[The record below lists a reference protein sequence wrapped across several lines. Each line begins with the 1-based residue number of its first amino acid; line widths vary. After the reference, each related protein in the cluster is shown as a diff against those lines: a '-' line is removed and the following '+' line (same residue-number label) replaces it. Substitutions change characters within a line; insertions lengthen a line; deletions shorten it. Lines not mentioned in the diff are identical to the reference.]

1 MKIRFKTF
9 LYAGTIGAFIVVL
22 LIGFVLISKLTVQ
35 QIQNRISDITVKVF
49 EQGEINIRNKM
60 EIYEQDIAELIA
72 SPNVEKF
79 LNEDYAWDYQKIVN
93 DRKCIRLF
101 NSIIGKDPSIFGIFV
116 LDKENRI
123 LGTTVDRT
131 VSGEVEPCE
140 LEEGMQKGWS
150 SLAGWDFFTENNIL
164 KELVEGQSLNI
175 NVQPL
180 YYRGEVSWL
189 MLLVNEEVISE
200 EYRQLVY
207 NESVIMIVDSRGM
220 VISCNDKARIG
231 SRIGYLDLLQEQE
244 GERLRILSHVDDAE
258 IICYRTDINDWYFIN
273 VVPTDTYKQTEKQIS
288 GIILAIGSF
297 IVVFLCLFL
306 HYIIQKFINPL
317 NGLMAGMNEVA
328 NGNLEVRI
336 GKESRILEFDHMN
349 GNFNYMVEKIND
361 LIRKIEQA
369 EEEKRI
375 SSINFLQYQMNPHFL
390 YNTINS
396 IRWMA
401 MAADVPNV
409 ADSLLKLVEIIQ
421 PILRNPSLTW
431 KFRDEIA
438 FVTKYMELLELRFGR
453 RMEVYQS
460 YDEGLDDLEFPKFV
474 LQPII
479 ENCFMH
485 SEMTDA
491 SLKIYIDVH
500 LEETGHLN
508 LKIQNSGPRISE
520 ERVKQINEDLSKE
533 PKDGA
538 RIGMR
543 NVYQRLQLLYY
554 SAAKMKFYCDEN
566 IVVEIRLPLDGLGYS
581 GNAR

>member
-1 MKIRFKTF
+1 M
-9 LYAGTIGAFIVVL
+9 
-22 LIGFVLISKLTVQ
+22 
-35 QIQNRISDITVKVF
+35 
-49 EQGEINIRNKM
+49 
-60 EIYEQDIAELIA
+60 
-72 SPNVEKF
+72 
-79 LNEDYAWDYQKIVN
+79 
-93 DRKCIRLF
+93 
-101 NSIIGKDPSIFGIFV
+101 
-116 LDKENRI
+116 
-123 LGTTVDRT
+123 
-131 VSGEVEPCE
+131 
-140 LEEGMQKGWS
+140 
-150 SLAGWDFFTENNIL
+150 
-164 KELVEGQSLNI
+164 
-175 NVQPL
+175 
-180 YYRGEVSWL
+180 
-189 MLLVNEEVISE
+189 
-200 EYRQLVY
+200 
-207 NESVIMIVDSRGM
+207 
-220 VISCNDKARIG
+220 
-231 SRIGYLDLLQEQE
+231 
-244 GERLRILSHVDDAE
+244 
-258 IICYRTDINDWYFIN
+258 
-273 VVPTDTYKQTEKQIS
+273 VPTDTYKQTEKQIS